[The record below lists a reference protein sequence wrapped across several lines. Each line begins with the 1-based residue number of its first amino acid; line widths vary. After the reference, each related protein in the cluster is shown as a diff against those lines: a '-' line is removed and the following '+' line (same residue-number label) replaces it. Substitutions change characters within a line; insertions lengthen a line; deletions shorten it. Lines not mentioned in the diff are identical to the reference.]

1 MKQLGI
7 ALLVCVSFLTA
18 CQKQPTAA
26 SNVSNEPPI
35 DFPAVLQQA
44 KSENKFVLL
53 EFTGSD
59 WCPPC
64 IAMHENVFSKPEF
77 KEYIKP
83 QTLYVVVD
91 FPNDTPQS
99 DAQKKAN
106 AALAEKFKAEAFP
119 TFVLLNSEG
128 TEIWRQVGGFA
139 STPAEFIAA
148 IEAAKK
154 KSPAT
159 ATK

>member
-7 ALLVCVSFLTA
+7 LLLVCVSFLTA
-18 CQKQPTAA
+18 CQKKPVA
-26 SNVSNEPPI
+26 VSNEPPI
-35 DFPAVLQQA
+35 DFPATLQQA
-44 KSENKFVLL
+44 KSENKYVLL

-64 IAMHENVFSKPEF
+64 IAMHENIFSKPEF
-77 KEYIKP
+77 NEYIKP
-83 QTLYVVVD
+83 HTLHVIVD
-91 FPNDTPQS
+91 FPNEKPQS

-106 AALAEKFKAEAFP
+106 EELSEKYKVEAFP

-128 TEIWRQVGGFA
+128 SEIWREVGMFV
-139 STPAEFIAA
+139 STPEEFIAA

-154 KSPAT
+154 NSAAT
-159 ATK
+159 TAR